1 MRKPRPPEARVFL
14 NDFKGPSGPFLHLER
29 FEPSDLNLT
38 YGLKLLRDKCRIC
51 VH

>member
-1 MRKPRPPEARVFL
+1 MRKPRPPEACIFL

-29 FEPSDLNLT
+29 FEPSERNLT
-38 YGLKLLRDKCRIC
+38 SRLKLLRDKCRIC